1 MTHFTEECKLNI
13 QTKHLLE
20 DVLGGYRIITDKEG
34 HVDVGHHYGKVTVVN
49 SKENTRYAIE
59 VYANVDSNGVKA
71 HIVRDG
77 NWDIKSTFD
86 ISQLITEDTSQPE
99 AAKMLYREIRRQGT
113 IPMAIARITL
123 GLYSWM
129 LTGESKDPTNNYLPL
144 AIRVDDENSDI
155 LAIANRL
162 LVNTNGTRATVLMED
177 DSVKDF
183 VSFSID
189 KQFKVFKVLN
199 SYGDVVDS
207 RLFDDISELEGIIT
221 NNQAFYKLIMSAYHD
236 FCEMTPEVFDA
247 RYSVQELTNE
257 DEEMDLESEKA
268 PFPYIEDVFG
278 DWTMK
283 INDYGYDENH
293 ASYQLTNVS
302 TGEQMLI
309 TFNHNVNHIA
319 VEVCESG
326 AEDTG
331 VVYSKQ
337 ISTDHPDFDKGST
350 PENGLAI
357 SNAIDRRCR
366 NLFTAVYLAEQYRKQ
381 VGITIPLII
390 KPVHGGLILANAVAA
405 IYHVTY
411 LDKDSDNA
419 LPIYRCNFDLGYFGP
434 CDAEGSFRHM
444 TSIEDGMMSIQGAY
458 SHDAG
463 GLVRYL
469 EAVRDIY
476 DQGGNIALSKKY
488 SNLAEMSI
496 VKACEQIG
504 DTYIESTPRNK
515 GILAQIL
522 NTVIPDKSSSSSNRN
537 LKGALVTNKPDGSKT
552 AVEFIAPVDVMKL
565 FDTTTRIKGD
575 PNGSTIELPKDESAE
590 SKSFFDMASH
600 YKFEKTADGDVTISI
615 TLPRLQAEQLEE
627 FIKH

>member
-1 MTHFTEECKLNI
+1 M
-13 QTKHLLE
+13 
-20 DVLGGYRIITDKEG
+20 
-34 HVDVGHHYGKVTVVN
+34 
-49 SKENTRYAIE
+49 
-59 VYANVDSNGVKA
+59 
-71 HIVRDG
+71 
-77 NWDIKSTFD
+77 
-86 ISQLITEDTSQPE
+86 
-99 AAKMLYREIRRQGT
+99 
-113 IPMAIARITL
+113 
-123 GLYSWM
+123 
-129 LTGESKDPTNNYLPL
+129 
-144 AIRVDDENSDI
+144 
-155 LAIANRL
+155 
-162 LVNTNGTRATVLMED
+162 
-177 DSVKDF
+177 
-183 VSFSID
+183 
-189 KQFKVFKVLN
+189 FKVLK
-199 SYGDVVDS
+199 SYGDVIDS

-247 RYSVQELTNE
+247 RYSVQELKDE

-268 PFPYIEDVFG
+268 PFPYIEDIFG
-278 DWTMK
+278 DWAMK

-293 ASYQLTNVS
+293 ASYQLTNAS
-302 TGEQMLI
+302 AGEQMLV

-326 AEDTG
+326 TEDTG
-331 VVYSKQ
+331 VVYNKQ
-337 ISTDHPDFDKGST
+337 ISTDHPDFDKGSAT
-350 PENGLAI
+350 ENGLAI
-357 SNAIDRRCR
+357 SNAIDSRYR

-381 VGITIPLII
+381 AGMTIPLII
-390 KPVHGGLILANAVAA
+390 KPVHNGLILANAVAA
-405 IYHVTY
+405 IYHVIY

-444 TSIEDGMMSIQGAY
+444 TSIEGGMMPIQGAY

-469 EAVRDIY
+469 EAVKDIY
-476 DQGGNIALSKKY
+476 DQGGNAALSKKY

-496 VKACEQIG
+496 AKACEQIG
-504 DTYIESTPRNK
+504 DTYIESIPRNK

-522 NTVIPDKSSSSSNRN
+522 NTVIPDTSDSSRN
-537 LKGALVTNKPDGSKT
+537 LKGKLVTNKSNGSKT
-552 AVEFIAPVDVMKL
+552 AIEFIAPVDAMKL
-565 FDTTTRIKGD
+565 FDTTADIKSD
-575 PNGSTIELPKDESAE
+575 SNGSTIELPKDESAE

>member
-1 MTHFTEECKLNI
+1 
-13 QTKHLLE
+13 
-20 DVLGGYRIITDKEG
+20 
-34 HVDVGHHYGKVTVVN
+34 
-49 SKENTRYAIE
+49 
-59 VYANVDSNGVKA
+59 VDSNGVKA
-71 HIVRDG
+71 HVIRDG

-86 ISQLITEDTSQPE
+86 ISQLITKDTSQSE
-99 AAKMLYREIRRQGT
+99 AAEILYREIKRQGT
-113 IPMAIARITL
+113 IPMTIARITL
-123 GLYSWM
+123 GLYGWM
-129 LTGESKDPTNNYLPL
+129 LTGETKDPTNNYLPL
-144 AIRVDDENSDI
+144 AIHADYENSDI

-162 LVNTNGTRATVLMED
+162 LVNTNGTRATILMED

-199 SYGDVVDS
+199 SYGDVIDS

-221 NNQAFYKLIMSAYHD
+221 NNQAFYKLIMNAYHD

-247 RYSVQELTNE
+247 RYSVQELK
-257 DEEMDLESEKA
+257 DENGEMDLESEKA
-268 PFPYIEDVFG
+268 PFPYIEDIFG
-278 DWTMK
+278 DWAMK

-293 ASYQLTNVS
+293 ASYQLTNES
-302 TGEQMLI
+302 IGEQMLV
-309 TFNHNVNHIA
+309 TFNHNVNHIV

-331 VVYSKQ
+331 AVYSKQ

-350 PENGLAI
+350 TENGLAI
-357 SNAIDRRCR
+357 SNAIDRRYR

-381 VGITIPLII
+381 AGMTIPLII
-390 KPVHGGLILANAVAA
+390 KPVHNGLILANAVAA
-405 IYHVTY
+405 IYHVIY

-444 TSIEDGMMSIQGAY
+444 TSIEGGMMPIQGAY

-469 EAVRDIY
+469 EAVKDIY
-476 DQGGNIALSKKY
+476 DQGGNAALSKKY

-496 VKACEQIG
+496 AKACEQIG
-504 DTYIESTPRNK
+504 DTYIESIPRNK

-522 NTVIPDKSSSSSNRN
+522 NTVIPDKSSSSRN
-537 LKGALVTNKPDGSKT
+537 LKGELVTNKPDGSKT
-552 AVEFIAPVDVMKL
+552 AVEFIAPVDVMRL
-565 FDTTTRIKGD
+565 FDTTTCIKAD
-575 PNGSTIELPKDESAE
+575 PNDSTVELPKDESAE

>member
-13 QTKHLLE
+13 QTKYLLE

-49 SKENTRYAIE
+49 SKENTRYTIE
-59 VYANVDSNGVKA
+59 VHANVDSNGVKA
-71 HIVRDG
+71 CIVRDG
-77 NWDIKSTFD
+77 NWDIKSVFD

-99 AAKMLYREIRRQGT
+99 AATMLYREIKRHGT
-113 IPMAIARITL
+113 IPMTIARIAL

-144 AIRVDDENSDI
+144 AIHVDDENNDI
-155 LAIANRL
+155 LNIANRL

-199 SYGDVVDS
+199 SYGDVIDS

-221 NNQAFYKLIMSAYHD
+221 NNQAFDKLIMSAYHD

-247 RYSVQELTNE
+247 RYSVRELEDE

-268 PFPYIEDVFG
+268 PFPYIEDIFG

-293 ASYQLTNVS
+293 ASYQLTNAS
-302 TGEQMLI
+302 AGEQMLI

-326 AEDTG
+326 TEDTG
-331 VVYSKQ
+331 VVYNKQ
-337 ISTDHPDFDKGST
+337 ISTDHPDFDKVSAT
-350 PENGLAI
+350 ENGLAI
-357 SNAIDRRCR
+357 SNAVDSRYR
-366 NLFTAVYLAEQYRKQ
+366 NLFTAIYLAEQYRKQ
-381 VGITIPLII
+381 TGMTIPLII
-390 KPVHGGLILANAVAA
+390 KPVHNGLILANAVAA
-405 IYHVTY
+405 IYHVIY
-411 LDKDSDNA
+411 LDKDNDNA

-463 GLVRYL
+463 GLARYL
-469 EAVRDIY
+469 EAVKDIY
-476 DQGGNIALSKKY
+476 DQGGNATLSKKY

-496 VKACEQIG
+496 AKACEQIG
-504 DTYIESTPRNK
+504 DTYIESIPRNK

-522 NTVIPDKSSSSSNRN
+522 NTVIPDTSDSSRN
-537 LKGALVTNKPDGSKT
+537 LKGKLVTNKPDGSKT

-565 FDTTTRIKGD
+565 FDTTTHLKAD

>member
-20 DVLGGYRIITDKEG
+20 DVLGGYRIITNKDG
-34 HVDVGHHYGKVTVVN
+34 HVDVGHHYSRVTVVN
-49 SKENTRYAIE
+49 SKENTRYSIE
-59 VYANVDSNGVKA
+59 VHSNVDSNDVKA
-71 HIVRDG
+71 HIIRDG
-77 NWDIKSTFD
+77 NLDIKSTFD
-86 ISQLITEDTSQPE
+86 ISQLITEDTSQSE
-99 AAKMLYREIRRQGT
+99 AAEILYREIKRQGT

-129 LTGESKDPTNNYLPL
+129 LTGETKDPTNNYLPL
-144 AIRVDDENSDI
+144 AIHVDYENSDI

-162 LVNTNGTRATVLMED
+162 LVNTNGTRATILMED

-199 SYGDVVDS
+199 SYGDVIDS

-247 RYSVQELTNE
+247 RYSVQELASE

-283 INDYGYDENH
+283 INDYGYDVDH
-293 ASYQLTNVS
+293 GSYQLTNES
-302 TGEQMLI
+302 TGEQMLV

-326 AEDTG
+326 TEDTG
-331 VVYSKQ
+331 VVYNKQ
-337 ISTDHPDFDKGST
+337 ISTDHPDFDKGSAT
-350 PENGLAI
+350 ENGLAI
-357 SNAIDRRCR
+357 SNAIDSRYR

-381 VGITIPLII
+381 AGMTIPLII
-390 KPVHGGLILANAVAA
+390 KPVHNGLILANAVAA
-405 IYHVTY
+405 IYHVIY

-444 TSIEDGMMSIQGAY
+444 TSIEGGMMPIQGAY

-476 DQGGNIALSKKY
+476 DQGGNAALSKKY

-496 VKACEQIG
+496 AKACEQIG
-504 DTYIESTPRNK
+504 DTYIESIPRNK

-522 NTVIPDKSSSSSNRN
+522 NTVIPDKSSSSGN

-565 FDTTTRIKGD
+565 FDTTTRIKAD

>member
-13 QTKHLLE
+13 QTKYLLE

-34 HVDVGHHYGKVTVVN
+34 HVDVGYHYGKVTVVN
-49 SKENTRYAIE
+49 SKENTRYSIE
-59 VYANVDSNGVKA
+59 VYSNVDSNGVKA
-71 HIVRDG
+71 HVIRDG

-86 ISQLITEDTSQPE
+86 ISQLITEDTSQSE
-99 AAKMLYREIRRQGT
+99 AAEMLYREIKRQGT
-113 IPMAIARITL
+113 IPMTIARITL

-129 LTGESKDPTNNYLPL
+129 LTGETKDPTNNYLPL
-144 AIRVDDENSDI
+144 AIHADYENSDI

-162 LVNTNGTRATVLMED
+162 LVNTNGTRATILMED

-199 SYGDVVDS
+199 SYGDVIDS

-221 NNQAFYKLIMSAYHD
+221 NNQAFYKLIVSAYHD

-247 RYSVQELTNE
+247 RYSVQELKDE

-268 PFPYIEDVFG
+268 PFPYIEDIFG
-278 DWTMK
+278 DWAMK
-283 INDYGYDENH
+283 INDYDYDENH
-293 ASYQLTNVS
+293 ASYQLTNAS
-302 TGEQMLI
+302 AGEQMLI

-357 SNAIDRRCR
+357 SNAIDRRYR
-366 NLFTAVYLAEQYRKQ
+366 NLFTAIYLAEQYRKQ
-381 VGITIPLII
+381 TGMTIPLII
-390 KPVHGGLILANAVAA
+390 KPVHNGLILANAVAA
-405 IYHVTY
+405 IYHVIY

-463 GLVRYL
+463 GLARYL

-496 VKACEQIG
+496 AKACEQIG
-504 DTYIESTPRNK
+504 DTYIESIPRNK

-522 NTVIPDKSSSSSNRN
+522 NTVIPDKSSSSRN
-537 LKGALVTNKPDGSKT
+537 LKGALVTNKSNESKT
-552 AVEFIAPVDVMKL
+552 AIEFIAPVDVMKL
-565 FDTTTRIKGD
+565 FDTTADIKSD
-575 PNGSTIELPKDESAE
+575 SNGSTIELPKDESAE

>member
-49 SKENTRYAIE
+49 SKENTRYTIE
-59 VYANVDSNGVKA
+59 VHANVDSNGVKA
-71 HIVRDG
+71 CIARDG
-77 NWDIKSTFD
+77 NWDIKSVFD

-99 AAKMLYREIRRQGT
+99 AATMLYREIKRHGT
-113 IPMAIARITL
+113 IPMVIARITL

-144 AIRVDDENSDI
+144 AIRVDDENNDI

-177 DSVKDF
+177 DSMKDF

-199 SYGDVVDS
+199 SYGDVIDS

-221 NNQAFYKLIMSAYHD
+221 NNQAFDKLIMNAYHD

-247 RYSVQELTNE
+247 RYSVQELKDE

-268 PFPYIEDVFG
+268 PFPYIEDIFG

-293 ASYQLTNVS
+293 ASYQLTNAS
-302 TGEQMLI
+302 AGEQMLI

-357 SNAIDRRCR
+357 SNAIDRRYR
-366 NLFTAVYLAEQYRKQ
+366 NLFTAIYLAEQYRKQ
-381 VGITIPLII
+381 TGMTIPLII
-390 KPVHGGLILANAVAA
+390 KPVHNGLILANAVAA

-444 TSIEDGMMSIQGAY
+444 TSIEGGMMPIQGAY
-458 SHDAG
+458 SHDAEG
-463 GLVRYL
+463 IARYL
-469 EAVRDIY
+469 EAINDIY
-476 DQGGNIALSKKY
+476 DQSGNTALSKKY
-488 SNLAEMSI
+488 SNLAEISI
-496 VKACEQIG
+496 TKACKQIE
-504 DTYIESTPRNK
+504 DTYIESVPRDK

-522 NTVIPDKSSSSSNRN
+522 KIVTPDTSDNSRN
-537 LKGALVTNKPDGSKT
+537 LKGKLVTNKSDGSKT
-552 AVEFIAPVDVMKL
+552 SVEFIAPVDAMKL
-565 FDTTTRIKGD
+565 FDTTTRIKCD
-575 PNGSTIELPKDESAE
+575 SNDNTIKLPEDKDDEP
-590 SKSFFDMASH
+590 KSFFDLASY
-600 YKFEKTADGDVTISI
+600 YKFEKSSDDEVTITI
-615 TLPRLQAEQLEE
+615 KLPRLQAEQLEE

>member
-13 QTKHLLE
+13 QTKYLLE

-49 SKENTRYAIE
+49 SKENTRYTIE
-59 VYANVDSNGVKA
+59 VHANVDSNGVKA
-71 HIVRDG
+71 CIVRDG
-77 NWDIKSTFD
+77 NWDIKSVFD

-99 AAKMLYREIRRQGT
+99 AAMMLYREIKRHGT
-113 IPMAIARITL
+113 IPMTIARITL

-144 AIRVDDENSDI
+144 AIRVDDENNDI

-162 LVNTNGTRATVLMED
+162 LVNTNGTRATILMED

-199 SYGDVVDS
+199 SYGDVIDS

-221 NNQAFYKLIMSAYHD
+221 NNQAFDKLIMSAYHD

-247 RYSVQELTNE
+247 RYSVQELKDE
-257 DEEMDLESEKA
+257 DEEMDLESEKS
-268 PFPYIEDVFG
+268 PFPYIEDIFG

-293 ASYQLTNVS
+293 ASYQLTNES

-319 VEVCESG
+319 VEVCQSG
-326 AEDTG
+326 TEDTG
-331 VVYSKQ
+331 AVYSKQ

-350 PENGLAI
+350 TENGLAI
-357 SNAIDRRCR
+357 SNAVDSRYR
-366 NLFTAVYLAEQYRKQ
+366 NLFTAVYLAEQHRKQ
-381 VGITIPLII
+381 AGMTIPLII

-444 TSIEDGMMSIQGAY
+444 TSIEGGMMPIQGAY

-463 GLVRYL
+463 GIARYL
-469 EAVRDIY
+469 EAISDIY
-476 DQGGNIALSKKY
+476 DQGGNDAINKKY
-488 SNLAEMSI
+488 GNLAEISI
-496 VKACEQIG
+496 TKACKQIE
-504 DTYIESTPRNK
+504 DTYIESVPRDK

-522 NTVIPDKSSSSSNRN
+522 KIVTPDISDDSRN
-537 LKGALVTNKPDGSKT
+537 LKGKLVTNKSDGSKT
-552 AVEFIAPVDVMKL
+552 SVEFIAPVDAMKL
-565 FDTTTRIKGD
+565 FDTTTHIKCD
-575 PNGSTIELPKDESAE
+575 SNGSTIKLPEDKDDEP
-590 SKSFFDMASH
+590 KSFFDLASY
-600 YKFEKTADGDVTISI
+600 YKFEKSSDDEVTITIKLS
-615 TLPRLQAEQLEE
+615 RLQAEQLEE

>member
-20 DVLGGYRIITDKEG
+20 DVLGGYRIITNKDG
-34 HVDVGHHYGKVTVVN
+34 HVDVDHHYGRVTVVN
-49 SKENTRYAIE
+49 SKENTRYSIE
-59 VYANVDSNGVKA
+59 IYLNVDSNDAKA
-71 HIVRDG
+71 HIIRDG

-86 ISQLITEDTSQPE
+86 ISQLITKDTSQSE
-99 AAKMLYREIRRQGT
+99 AAEILYREIKRHGV

-129 LTGESKDPTNNYLPL
+129 LTGETKDPTNNYLPL
-144 AIRVDDENSDI
+144 AIHADYENSDI

-199 SYGDVVDS
+199 SYGDVIDS

-247 RYSVQELTNE
+247 RYSVQELKDE
-257 DEEMDLESEKA
+257 GEEMDLESEKA
-268 PFPYIEDVFG
+268 PFPYIEDIFG
-278 DWTMK
+278 DWAMK

-293 ASYQLTNVS
+293 ASYQLTNAS
-302 TGEQMLI
+302 TGEQMLV

-350 PENGLAI
+350 TENGLAI
-357 SNAIDRRCR
+357 SNAIDERYR
-366 NLFTAVYLAEQYRKQ
+366 NLFTAIYLAEQYRKQ
-381 VGITIPLII
+381 AGMTIPLII
-390 KPVHGGLILANAVAA
+390 KPVHNGLILANAVAA
-405 IYHVTY
+405 IYHVIY

-434 CDAEGSFRHM
+434 CDTEGSFRHM
-444 TSIEDGMMSIQGAY
+444 TSIEGGMMPIQGAY

-469 EAVRDIY
+469 EAVKDIY
-476 DQGGNIALSKKY
+476 DQGGNAALSKKY

-496 VKACEQIG
+496 AKACEQIG
-504 DTYIESTPRNK
+504 DTYIESIPRNK

-522 NTVIPDKSSSSSNRN
+522 NTVIPDTSDSSRN
-537 LKGALVTNKPDGSKT
+537 LKGKLVTNKSNGSKT
-552 AVEFIAPVDVMKL
+552 AIVFIAPVDVMKL
-565 FDTTTRIKGD
+565 FDTTADIKSD
-575 PNGSTIELPKDESAE
+575 SNGSTIELPKDESAE

-600 YKFEKTADGDVTISI
+600 YKFEKTADGDVTIST

>member
-49 SKENTRYAIE
+49 SKENTRYTIE
-59 VYANVDSNGVKA
+59 VHTNVDSNGVKA
-71 HIVRDG
+71 YIVRDG
-77 NWDIKSTFD
+77 NWDIKSVFD

-99 AAKMLYREIRRQGT
+99 AATMLYREIKRHGT

-144 AIRVDDENSDI
+144 AIRVDDENNDI

-162 LVNTNGTRATVLMED
+162 LVNTNGTRATILMED

-199 SYGDVVDS
+199 SYGDVIDS
-207 RLFDDISELEGIIT
+207 LLFDDIDELEGIIT
-221 NNQAFYKLIMSAYHD
+221 NNQAFDKLIMSAYHD

-247 RYSVQELTNE
+247 RYSVQELKDE

-268 PFPYIEDVFG
+268 PFPYIEDIFG
-278 DWTMK
+278 DWAMK
-283 INDYGYDENH
+283 INDYGHDENH
-293 ASYQLTNVS
+293 ASYQLTNES
-302 TGEQMLI
+302 ISEQMLV

-326 AEDTG
+326 TENTG
-331 VVYSKQ
+331 EVYSKQ

-357 SNAIDRRCR
+357 SNAIDRRYR

-381 VGITIPLII
+381 TGMTIPLII
-390 KPVHGGLILANAVAA
+390 KPVHNGLILANAVAA
-405 IYHVTY
+405 IYHFIY

-419 LPIYRCNFDLGYFGP
+419 LPIYRCNFNLGYFGP

-469 EAVRDIY
+469 EAVKDIY
-476 DQGGNIALSKKY
+476 DQGGNAALSKKY

-496 VKACEQIG
+496 AKACEQIG
-504 DTYIESTPRNK
+504 DTYIESIPRNK

-522 NTVIPDKSSSSSNRN
+522 NTAMPDTSDSSRN
-537 LKGALVTNKPDGSKT
+537 LKGKLVTNKSDGSKT

-565 FDTTTRIKGD
+565 FDTTTRIKAD

-600 YKFEKTADGDVTISI
+600 YKFEKTADVDVTISI

>member
-1 MTHFTEECKLNI
+1 
-13 QTKHLLE
+13 
-20 DVLGGYRIITDKEG
+20 
-34 HVDVGHHYGKVTVVN
+34 
-49 SKENTRYAIE
+49 
-59 VYANVDSNGVKA
+59 
-71 HIVRDG
+71 
-77 NWDIKSTFD
+77 
-86 ISQLITEDTSQPE
+86 
-99 AAKMLYREIRRQGT
+99 
-113 IPMAIARITL
+113 
-123 GLYSWM
+123 
-129 LTGESKDPTNNYLPL
+129 
-144 AIRVDDENSDI
+144 
-155 LAIANRL
+155 
-162 LVNTNGTRATVLMED
+162 
-177 DSVKDF
+177 
-183 VSFSID
+183 
-189 KQFKVFKVLN
+189 
-199 SYGDVVDS
+199 
-207 RLFDDISELEGIIT
+207 
-221 NNQAFYKLIMSAYHD
+221 
-236 FCEMTPEVFDA
+236 MTPEVFDA
-247 RYSVQELTNE
+247 RYSVQELKDE

-268 PFPYIEDVFG
+268 PFPYIEDIFG
-278 DWTMK
+278 DWAMK

-293 ASYQLTNVS
+293 ASYQLTNAS
-302 TGEQMLI
+302 AGEQMLV

-326 AEDTG
+326 TEDTG
-331 VVYSKQ
+331 VVYNKQ
-337 ISTDHPDFDKGST
+337 ISTDHPDFDKGSAT
-350 PENGLAI
+350 ENGLAI
-357 SNAIDRRCR
+357 SNAIDSRYR

-381 VGITIPLII
+381 AGMTIPLII
-390 KPVHGGLILANAVAA
+390 KPVHNGLILANAVAA
-405 IYHVTY
+405 IYHVIY

-444 TSIEDGMMSIQGAY
+444 TSIEGGMMPIQGAY

-469 EAVRDIY
+469 EAVKDIY
-476 DQGGNIALSKKY
+476 DQGGNAALSKKY

-496 VKACEQIG
+496 AKACEQIG
-504 DTYIESTPRNK
+504 DTYIESIPRNK

-522 NTVIPDKSSSSSNRN
+522 NTVIPDKSSSSRN

-565 FDTTTRIKGD
+565 FDTTTRIKAD

>member
-20 DVLGGYRIITDKEG
+20 DVLGGYRIITNKDG
-34 HVDVGHHYGKVTVVN
+34 HVDVGHHYSRVTVVN
-49 SKENTRYAIE
+49 SKENTRYSIE
-59 VYANVDSNGVKA
+59 VYSNVDSNGVMA
-71 HIVRDG
+71 HVIRDG

-86 ISQLITEDTSQPE
+86 ISQLITEDTSQSE
-99 AAKMLYREIRRQGT
+99 AAEMLYREIKRQGT

-129 LTGESKDPTNNYLPL
+129 LTGETKDPTNNYLPL
-144 AIRVDDENSDI
+144 AIHVNDENSDI

-162 LVNTNGTRATVLMED
+162 LVNTNGTRATILMED

-199 SYGDVVDS
+199 SYGDVIDS

-221 NNQAFYKLIMSAYHD
+221 NNQAFYKLIVSAYHD

-247 RYSVQELTNE
+247 RYSVQELKDE

-268 PFPYIEDVFG
+268 PFPYIEDIFG
-278 DWTMK
+278 DWVMK

-293 ASYQLTNVS
+293 ASYQLTNAS
-302 TGEQMLI
+302 AGEQMLI

-337 ISTDHPDFDKGST
+337 IRTDHLDFDKGST

-357 SNAIDRRCR
+357 SNAIDERYR
-366 NLFTAVYLAEQYRKQ
+366 NLFTAIYLAEQYRKQ
-381 VGITIPLII
+381 TGMTIPLII
-390 KPVHGGLILANAVAA
+390 KPVHNGLILANAVAV
-405 IYHVTY
+405 IYHVIY

-444 TSIEDGMMSIQGAY
+444 TSIEGGMMPIQGAY

-469 EAVRDIY
+469 EAVKDIY
-476 DQGGNIALSKKY
+476 DQGGNAALSKKY

-496 VKACEQIG
+496 AKACEQIG
-504 DTYIESTPRNK
+504 DTYIESIPRNK

-522 NTVIPDKSSSSSNRN
+522 NTVIPDKSSSSRN

-565 FDTTTRIKGD
+565 FDTTTCIKAD
-575 PNGSTIELPKDESAE
+575 PNGSTVELPKDESAE

>member
-49 SKENTRYAIE
+49 SKENTRYTIE
-59 VYANVDSNGVKA
+59 VHANVDSNGVKA
-71 HIVRDG
+71 CIARDG
-77 NWDIKSTFD
+77 NWDIKSVFD

-99 AAKMLYREIRRQGT
+99 AATMLYREIKRHGT
-113 IPMAIARITL
+113 IPMVIARITI

-144 AIRVDDENSDI
+144 AIHVDDENSDI

-221 NNQAFYKLIMSAYHD
+221 NNQAFDKLIMSAYHD

-247 RYSVQELTNE
+247 RYSVQELKDE
-257 DEEMDLESEKA
+257 DEEMNLESEKS
-268 PFPYIEDVFG
+268 PFPYIEDIFG

-293 ASYQLTNVS
+293 ASYQLTNES

-319 VEVCESG
+319 VEVCQSG
-326 AEDTG
+326 TEDTG

-350 PENGLAI
+350 TENGLAI
-357 SNAIDRRCR
+357 NNAVDSRYR
-366 NLFTAVYLAEQYRKQ
+366 NLFTAIYLAEQYRKQ
-381 VGITIPLII
+381 AGMTIPLII
-390 KPVHGGLILANAVAA
+390 KPVHNGLILANAVAA
-405 IYHVTY
+405 IYHVIY

-444 TSIEDGMMSIQGAY
+444 TSIEGGMMPIQGAY

-469 EAVRDIY
+469 EAVKDIY
-476 DQGGNIALSKKY
+476 DQGGNAALSKKY

-496 VKACEQIG
+496 AKACEQIG
-504 DTYIESTPRNK
+504 DTYIESIPRNK

-522 NTVIPDKSSSSSNRN
+522 NTVIPDTSDSSRN
-537 LKGALVTNKPDGSKT
+537 LKGKLVTNKSNGSKT
-552 AVEFIAPVDVMKL
+552 AIEFIAPVDVMKL
-565 FDTTTRIKGD
+565 FDTTAAIKSD
-575 PNGSTIELPKDESAE
+575 SNGSTIELPKDESAE

>member
-13 QTKHLLE
+13 QTKYLLE

-49 SKENTRYAIE
+49 SKENTRYTIE
-59 VYANVDSNGVKA
+59 VHANVDSNGVKA
-71 HIVRDG
+71 CIVRDG
-77 NWDIKSTFD
+77 NWDIKSVFD
-86 ISQLITEDTSQPE
+86 ISQLITEDTSQSE
-99 AAKMLYREIRRQGT
+99 AAEMLYREIKRQGT
-113 IPMAIARITL
+113 IHMTIARITL

-129 LTGESKDPTNNYLPL
+129 LTGETKDPTNNYLPL
-144 AIRVDDENSDI
+144 AIHADYENSDI

-162 LVNTNGTRATVLMED
+162 LVNTNGTRATILMED

-199 SYGDVVDS
+199 SYGDVIDS

-221 NNQAFYKLIMSAYHD
+221 NNQAFYKLIMNAYHD

-247 RYSVQELTNE
+247 RYSVQELKDE
-257 DEEMDLESEKA
+257 DEEIDLESEKA
-268 PFPYIEDVFG
+268 PFPYIEDIFG

-283 INDYGYDENH
+283 INDYGYDIDH
-293 ASYQLTNVS
+293 GSYQLTNAS
-302 TGEQMLI
+302 AGEQMLI

-319 VEVCESG
+319 VEVCGSG

-331 VVYSKQ
+331 AVYSKQ

-350 PENGLAI
+350 TENGLAI
-357 SNAIDRRCR
+357 SNAIDRRYR

-381 VGITIPLII
+381 TGMTIPLII
-390 KPVHGGLILANAVAA
+390 KPVHNGLILANAVAA
-405 IYHVTY
+405 IYHVIY

-463 GLVRYL
+463 GLARYI
-469 EAVRDIY
+469 EAIKDVY
-476 DQGGNIALSKKY
+476 DQGGNAALSKKY
-488 SNLAEMSI
+488 SNLAEISI
-496 VKACEQIG
+496 TKACKQIE
-504 DTYIESTPRNK
+504 DTYIESVPRDK

-522 NTVIPDKSSSSSNRN
+522 KIVTPDTSDNSRN
-537 LKGALVTNKPDGSKT
+537 LKGKLVTNKSDGSKT
-552 AVEFIAPVDVMKL
+552 SVEFIAPVDAMKL
-565 FDTTTRIKGD
+565 FDTTTRIRCD
-575 PNGSTIELPKDESAE
+575 SNDSTIKLPEDKAVE
-590 SKSFFDMASH
+590 SKSFFDLASY
-600 YKFEKTADGDVTISI
+600 YKFEKSSDDEVTITI
-615 TLPRLQAEQLEE
+615 KLPRLQAEQLEE

>member
-1 MTHFTEECKLNI
+1 MTNFTEECKLNI
-13 QTKHLLE
+13 RTKYLLE
-20 DVLGGYRIITDKEG
+20 DVLGGYSIITNEDG
-34 HVDVGHHYGKVTVVN
+34 LVDVGYHYSKVTLVN
-49 SKENTRYAIE
+49 SKENDKYSIE
-59 VYANVDSNGVKA
+59 LHVSAATKGANVTIA
-71 HIVRDG
+71 HNG
-77 NWDIKSTFD
+77 NWDTKSAFMCSRALVHEQD
-86 ISQLITEDTSQPE
+86 ISEISN
-99 AAKMLYREIRRQGT
+99 MIYREIIRAGK
-113 IPMAIARITL
+113 IPTTIARITV
-123 GLYSWM
+123 GLYHWM
-129 LTGESKDPTNNYLPL
+129 LTGETKDPENNYLPI
-144 AIRVDDENSDI
+144 AIHVDDEDTNV
-155 LAIANRL
+155 LRIANRL
-162 LVNTNGTRATVLMED
+162 HVNTNGAQVTSLMEED
-177 DSVKDF
+177 TEKDF
-183 VSFSID
+183 FSFSID
-189 KQFKVFKVLN
+189 KEFKVFKVSN
-199 SYGDVVDS
+199 AYGDVVDS

-221 NNQAFYKLIMSAYHD
+221 NNQAFYKLIMNAYHD

-247 RYSVQELTNE
+247 RYSVQELKDE

-268 PFPYIEDVFG
+268 PFPYIEDIFG
-278 DWTMK
+278 DWVMK
-283 INDYGYDENH
+283 ITDYGYDVDH
-293 ASYQLTNVS
+293 ASYQLINES
-302 TGEQMLI
+302 TGEQMLV
-309 TFNHNVNHIA
+309 TFNHNVKHIA

-337 ISTDHPDFDKGST
+337 ISTDHPDFDKGSAT
-350 PENGLAI
+350 ENGLAI
-357 SNAIDRRCR
+357 SNAVDSRYR

-381 VGITIPLII
+381 ANMTIPLII

-476 DQGGNIALSKKY
+476 NQGGNIALSKKY

-504 DTYIESTPRNK
+504 DTYIDSIPRNK

-522 NTVIPDKSSSSSNRN
+522 NTVIPDKSSSRN

-565 FDTTTRIKGD
+565 FDTTTRIKAD

>member
-20 DVLGGYRIITDKEG
+20 DVLGGYQIITDKEG

-49 SKENTRYAIE
+49 SKENTRYTIE
-59 VYANVDSNGVKA
+59 VHANVDSNGVKA
-71 HIVRDG
+71 CIVRDG

-86 ISQLITEDTSQPE
+86 ISQLITEDTSQSE
-99 AAKMLYREIRRQGT
+99 AAEMLYREIKRQGT

-129 LTGESKDPTNNYLPL
+129 LTGETKDPTNNYLPL
-144 AIRVDDENSDI
+144 AIHVDYENSDI

-162 LVNTNGTRATVLMED
+162 LVNTNGTRATILMED

-199 SYGDVVDS
+199 SYGDVIDS

-221 NNQAFYKLIMSAYHD
+221 NNQAFYKLIMNAYHD

-247 RYSVQELTNE
+247 RYSVQELKDE

-268 PFPYIEDVFG
+268 PFPYIEDIFG
-278 DWTMK
+278 DWAMK
-283 INDYGYDENH
+283 INDYDYDENH
-293 ASYQLTNVS
+293 ASYQLTNAS
-302 TGEQMLI
+302 AGEQMLI

-326 AEDTG
+326 TEDTG
-331 VVYSKQ
+331 VVYNKQ

-357 SNAIDRRCR
+357 SNAIDRRYR
-366 NLFTAVYLAEQYRKQ
+366 NLFTAVYLTEQYRKQ
-381 VGITIPLII
+381 TGMTIPLII
-390 KPVHGGLILANAVAA
+390 KPVHNGLILANAVAA
-405 IYHVTY
+405 IYHVIY

-469 EAVRDIY
+469 EAVKDIY
-476 DQGGNIALSKKY
+476 DQGGNAALSKKY

-496 VKACEQIG
+496 AKACEQIG
-504 DTYIESTPRNK
+504 DTYIESIPRNK

-522 NTVIPDKSSSSSNRN
+522 NTVIPDKSSSSRN

-552 AVEFIAPVDVMKL
+552 PVEFIAPVDVMKL
-565 FDTTTRIKGD
+565 FDTTTRIKAD

>member
-1 MTHFTEECKLNI
+1 
-13 QTKHLLE
+13 
-20 DVLGGYRIITDKEG
+20 
-34 HVDVGHHYGKVTVVN
+34 
-49 SKENTRYAIE
+49 
-59 VYANVDSNGVKA
+59 
-71 HIVRDG
+71 
-77 NWDIKSTFD
+77 
-86 ISQLITEDTSQPE
+86 
-99 AAKMLYREIRRQGT
+99 
-113 IPMAIARITL
+113 
-123 GLYSWM
+123 
-129 LTGESKDPTNNYLPL
+129 
-144 AIRVDDENSDI
+144 
-155 LAIANRL
+155 
-162 LVNTNGTRATVLMED
+162 
-177 DSVKDF
+177 
-183 VSFSID
+183 
-189 KQFKVFKVLN
+189 
-199 SYGDVVDS
+199 
-207 RLFDDISELEGIIT
+207 
-221 NNQAFYKLIMSAYHD
+221 
-236 FCEMTPEVFDA
+236 
-247 RYSVQELTNE
+247 
-257 DEEMDLESEKA
+257 
-268 PFPYIEDVFG
+268 
-278 DWTMK
+278 MK
-283 INDYGYDENH
+283 ITDYGYDVDH
-293 ASYQLTNVS
+293 ASYQLTNES
-302 TGEQMLI
+302 TGEQMLV
-309 TFNHNVNHIA
+309 TFNHNVKHIA

-337 ISTDHPDFDKGST
+337 ISTDHPDFDKGSAT
-350 PENGLAI
+350 ENGLAI
-357 SNAIDRRCR
+357 SNAVDSRYR
-366 NLFTAVYLAEQYRKQ
+366 NLFTAVYLAEQYRRQ
-381 VGITIPLII
+381 ANMTIPLII

-504 DTYIESTPRNK
+504 DTYIDSIPRNN

-522 NTVIPDKSSSSSNRN
+522 NTVIPDKSSSRN

-565 FDTTTRIKGD
+565 FDTTTRIKAD

>member
-1 MTHFTEECKLNI
+1 MTGFTEKCKLNI
-13 QTKHLLE
+13 QTKYLLE
-20 DVLGGYRIITDKEG
+20 DVLGGYRIITNKDG
-34 HVDVGHHYGKVTVVN
+34 HVDVGHHYSRVTVVN
-49 SKENTRYAIE
+49 SKENTRYSIE
-59 VYANVDSNGVKA
+59 IYSNVDSNDVKA
-71 HIVRDG
+71 HIIRDG

-86 ISQLITEDTSQPE
+86 ISQLITEDTSQSE
-99 AAKMLYREIRRQGT
+99 AAEMLYREIKRQGT
-113 IPMAIARITL
+113 IPMTIARITL

-129 LTGESKDPTNNYLPL
+129 LTGETKDPTNNYLPL
-144 AIRVDDENSDI
+144 AIHADYENSDI

-162 LVNTNGTRATVLMED
+162 LVNTNGTRATILMED

-199 SYGDVVDS
+199 SYGDVIDS

-236 FCEMTPEVFDA
+236 FCEMTPDVFDA
-247 RYSVQELTNE
+247 RYSVQELKDE

-268 PFPYIEDVFG
+268 PFPYIEDIFG
-278 DWTMK
+278 DWAMK

-293 ASYQLTNVS
+293 ASYQLTNAS
-302 TGEQMLI
+302 AGEQMLI

-326 AEDTG
+326 TEDTG
-331 VVYSKQ
+331 VVYNKQ

-357 SNAIDRRCR
+357 SNAIDERYR
-366 NLFTAVYLAEQYRKQ
+366 NLFTAIYLAEQYRKQ
-381 VGITIPLII
+381 TGMTIPLII
-390 KPVHGGLILANAVAA
+390 KPVHNGLVLANAVAA
-405 IYHVTY
+405 IYHVIY

-444 TSIEDGMMSIQGAY
+444 TSIEGGMMPIQGAY

-463 GLVRYL
+463 GLARYL

-496 VKACEQIG
+496 AKACEQIG
-504 DTYIESTPRNK
+504 DTYIESIPRNK

-522 NTVIPDKSSSSSNRN
+522 NTVIPDKSSSSGN

-565 FDTTTRIKGD
+565 FDTTTRIKAD

-600 YKFEKTADGDVTISI
+600 YKFEKTADGDVTIGI
-615 TLPRLQAEQLEE
+615 TLPLLQAEQLEE

>member
-13 QTKHLLE
+13 QTKYLLE

-49 SKENTRYAIE
+49 SKENTRYTIE
-59 VYANVDSNGVKA
+59 VHANVDSNGVKA
-71 HIVRDG
+71 CIVRDG

-86 ISQLITEDTSQPE
+86 ISQLITEDTSQSE
-99 AAKMLYREIRRQGT
+99 AAEMLYREIKRQGT
-113 IPMAIARITL
+113 IPMTIARITL

-129 LTGESKDPTNNYLPL
+129 LTGETKDPTNNYLPL
-144 AIRVDDENSDI
+144 AIHADYENSDI

-189 KQFKVFKVLN
+189 KQFKVFKVLD
-199 SYGDVVDS
+199 SYGDVIDS

-247 RYSVQELTNE
+247 RYSVRELKDE

-268 PFPYIEDVFG
+268 PFPYIEDIFG
-278 DWTMK
+278 DWAMK

-293 ASYQLTNVS
+293 ASYQLTNAS
-302 TGEQMLI
+302 AGEQMLI

-326 AEDTG
+326 TEDIG
-331 VVYSKQ
+331 VVYNKQ

-357 SNAIDRRCR
+357 SNAIDRRYR

-381 VGITIPLII
+381 TGMTIPLII
-390 KPVHGGLILANAVAA
+390 KPVHNGLILANAVAA
-405 IYHVTY
+405 IYHVIY

-444 TSIEDGMMSIQGAY
+444 TSIEGGMMPIQGAY

-463 GLVRYL
+463 GLARYL
-469 EAVRDIY
+469 EAVKDIY
-476 DQGGNIALSKKY
+476 DQGGNAALSKKY

-504 DTYIESTPRNK
+504 DTYIESIPRNK

-522 NTVIPDKSSSSSNRN
+522 NTVIPDTSDSSRN
-537 LKGALVTNKPDGSKT
+537 LKGKLVTNKSNGSKT
-552 AVEFIAPVDVMKL
+552 AIEFIAPVDVMKL
-565 FDTTTRIKGD
+565 FDTTADIKSD
-575 PNGSTIELPKDESAE
+575 SNGSTIELPKDESAE

>member
-49 SKENTRYAIE
+49 SKENTRYTIE
-59 VYANVDSNGVKA
+59 VHANVDSNGVKA
-71 HIVRDG
+71 CIARDG
-77 NWDIKSTFD
+77 NWDIKSVFD

-99 AAKMLYREIRRQGT
+99 AATMLYREIKRHGT
-113 IPMAIARITL
+113 IPMVIARITL

-144 AIRVDDENSDI
+144 AIHVDDENSDI

-221 NNQAFYKLIMSAYHD
+221 NNQAFDKLIMSAYHD

-247 RYSVQELTNE
+247 RYSVQELKDE
-257 DEEMDLESEKA
+257 DEEMNLESEKS
-268 PFPYIEDVFG
+268 PFPYIEDIFG

-293 ASYQLTNVS
+293 ASYQLTNAS
-302 TGEQMLI
+302 AGEQMLI

-357 SNAIDRRCR
+357 SNAVDSRYR
-366 NLFTAVYLAEQYRKQ
+366 NLFTAIYLAEQYRKQ
-381 VGITIPLII
+381 TGMTIPLII
-390 KPVHGGLILANAVAA
+390 KPVHNELILANAVAA
-405 IYHVTY
+405 IYHVIY

-444 TSIEDGMMSIQGAY
+444 TSIEGGMMPIQGAY

-469 EAVRDIY
+469 EAVKDIY
-476 DQGGNIALSKKY
+476 DQGGNAALSKKY

-496 VKACEQIG
+496 AKACEQIG
-504 DTYIESTPRNK
+504 DTYIESIPRNK

-522 NTVIPDKSSSSSNRN
+522 NTVIPDTSDSSRN
-537 LKGALVTNKPDGSKT
+537 LKGKLVTNKSNGSKT
-552 AVEFIAPVDVMKL
+552 AIEFIAPVDVMKL
-565 FDTTTRIKGD
+565 FDTTADIKSD
-575 PNGSTIELPKDESAE
+575 SNGSTIELPKDQSAE

>member
-20 DVLGGYRIITDKEG
+20 DVLGGYRIITNKDG
-34 HVDVGHHYGKVTVVN
+34 HVDVGHHYSRVTVVN
-49 SKENTRYAIE
+49 SKENTRYSIE
-59 VYANVDSNGVKA
+59 VYSNVDSNGVKA
-71 HIVRDG
+71 HVIRDG

-86 ISQLITEDTSQPE
+86 ISQLITEDTSQSE
-99 AAKMLYREIRRQGT
+99 AAEMLYREIKRQGT
-113 IPMAIARITL
+113 IPMTIARITL

-129 LTGESKDPTNNYLPL
+129 LTGETKDPTNNYLPL
-144 AIRVDDENSDI
+144 AIHADYENSDI

-162 LVNTNGTRATVLMED
+162 LVNTNDTRATVLMED

-199 SYGDVVDS
+199 SYGDVIDS

-221 NNQAFYKLIMSAYHD
+221 NNQAFYKLIMNAYHD

-247 RYSVQELTNE
+247 RYSVQELKDE
-257 DEEMDLESEKA
+257 DEEMNLESEKS
-268 PFPYIEDVFG
+268 PFPYIEDIFG

-283 INDYGYDENH
+283 INDYGYDVDH
-293 ASYQLTNVS
+293 GSYQLTNES
-302 TGEQMLI
+302 AGEQMLV

-319 VEVCESG
+319 VEVCQSG
-326 AEDTG
+326 TEDTG
-331 VVYSKQ
+331 AVYSKQ

-350 PENGLAI
+350 TENGLAI
-357 SNAIDRRCR
+357 SNAVDSRYR

-381 VGITIPLII
+381 SGMTIPLII

-405 IYHVTY
+405 IYHVIY

-444 TSIEDGMMSIQGAY
+444 TSIEGGMMPIQGAY
-458 SHDAG
+458 SHDTG

-469 EAVRDIY
+469 EAVKDIY
-476 DQGGNIALSKKY
+476 DQGGNAALSKKY

-496 VKACEQIG
+496 AKACEQIG
-504 DTYIESTPRNK
+504 DTYIESIPRNK

-522 NTVIPDKSSSSSNRN
+522 NTVIPDTSDSSRN
-537 LKGALVTNKPDGSKT
+537 LKGKLVTNKSNGSKT
-552 AVEFIAPVDVMKL
+552 AIEFIAPVDVMKL
-565 FDTTTRIKGD
+565 FDTTADIKSD
-575 PNGSTIELPKDESAE
+575 SNGSTIELPKDESAE

>member
-13 QTKHLLE
+13 QTKYLLE

-49 SKENTRYAIE
+49 SKENTRYTIE
-59 VYANVDSNGVKA
+59 VHANVDSNGVKA
-71 HIVRDG
+71 CIVRDG
-77 NWDIKSTFD
+77 NWDIKSVFD

-99 AAKMLYREIRRQGT
+99 AATMLYREIKRHGT
-113 IPMAIARITL
+113 IPMSIARITL

-129 LTGESKDPTNNYLPL
+129 LTGETKDPTNNYLPL
-144 AIRVDDENSDI
+144 AIHADYENSDI

-162 LVNTNGTRATVLMED
+162 LVNTNGTRATILMED

-199 SYGDVVDS
+199 SYGNVIDS

-247 RYSVQELTNE
+247 RYSVQELKDE

-268 PFPYIEDVFG
+268 PFPYIEDIFG
-278 DWTMK
+278 DWAMK

-293 ASYQLTNVS
+293 ASYQLTNAS
-302 TGEQMLI
+302 AGEQMLI

-326 AEDTG
+326 TEDTG
-331 VVYSKQ
+331 VVYNKQ
-337 ISTDHPDFDKGST
+337 ISTDHPDFDKASAT
-350 PENGLAI
+350 ENGLAI
-357 SNAIDRRCR
+357 SNAIDSRYR
-366 NLFTAVYLAEQYRKQ
+366 NLFTAIYLAEQYRKQ
-381 VGITIPLII
+381 AGMTIPLII
-390 KPVHGGLILANAVAA
+390 KPVHNGLILANAVAA
-405 IYHVTY
+405 IYHVIY

-444 TSIEDGMMSIQGAY
+444 TSIEGGMMPIQGAY

-463 GLVRYL
+463 GLARYL
-469 EAVRDIY
+469 EAIKDIY
-476 DQGGNIALSKKY
+476 DQGGNAALSKKY
-488 SNLAEMSI
+488 SNLAEISI
-496 VKACEQIG
+496 TKACKQIE
-504 DTYIESTPRNK
+504 DTYIESVPRDK

-522 NTVIPDKSSSSSNRN
+522 NTVIPDTSDSSRN
-537 LKGALVTNKPDGSKT
+537 LKGKLVTNKSNGSKT
-552 AVEFIAPVDVMKL
+552 AIEFIAPVDVMKL
-565 FDTTTRIKGD
+565 FDTTADIKSD
-575 PNGSTIELPKDESAE
+575 SNGSTIELPKDESAE

>member
-1 MTHFTEECKLNI
+1 MTHFIGECKLNI

-49 SKENTRYAIE
+49 SKENTRYTIE
-59 VYANVDSNGVKA
+59 VHANVDSNGVKA
-71 HIVRDG
+71 CIVRDG
-77 NWDIKSTFD
+77 NWGIKSVFD

-99 AAKMLYREIRRQGT
+99 AATMLYREIKRHGT

-144 AIRVDDENSDI
+144 AIRVDDENNDI

-199 SYGDVVDS
+199 SYGDVIDS

-221 NNQAFYKLIMSAYHD
+221 NNQAFDKLIMSAYHD

-247 RYSVQELTNE
+247 RYSVQELKDE
-257 DEEMDLESEKA
+257 DEEMNLESEKS
-268 PFPYIEDVFG
+268 PFPYIEDIFG

-293 ASYQLTNVS
+293 ASYQLTNES

-319 VEVCESG
+319 VEVCQSG
-326 AEDTG
+326 TEDTG

-350 PENGLAI
+350 TENGLAI
-357 SNAIDRRCR
+357 SNAVDSRYR

-381 VGITIPLII
+381 AGMTIPLII
-390 KPVHGGLILANAVAA
+390 KPVHGGLILANTVAA

-444 TSIEDGMMSIQGAY
+444 TSIEGGMMPIQGAY

-463 GLVRYL
+463 GIARYL
-469 EAVRDIY
+469 EAINDIY
-476 DQGGNIALSKKY
+476 DQGGNTALSKKY
-488 SNLAEMSI
+488 SNLAEVSI
-496 VKACEQIG
+496 TKACKQIE
-504 DTYIESTPRNK
+504 DTYIESVPRDK

-522 NTVIPDKSSSSSNRN
+522 KIVAPDTSDSSRN
-537 LKGALVTNKPDGSKT
+537 LKGKLVTNKSDGSKT
-552 AVEFIAPVDVMKL
+552 SVEFIAPVDAMKL
-565 FDTTTRIKGD
+565 FDTTTRIKCD
-575 PNGSTIELPKDESAE
+575 SNDSTIKLPEDKDDEP
-590 SKSFFDMASH
+590 KSFFDLASH

>member
-20 DVLGGYRIITDKEG
+20 DVLDGYRIITNKDG
-34 HVDVGHHYGKVTVVN
+34 HVDVGHHYSRVTVVN
-49 SKENTRYAIE
+49 NKENTRYSIE
-59 VYANVDSNGVKA
+59 VYSNVDSNGVKA
-71 HIVRDG
+71 HVIRDG

-86 ISQLITEDTSQPE
+86 ISQLITEDTSQSE
-99 AAKMLYREIRRQGT
+99 AAEMLYREIKRHGT
-113 IPMAIARITL
+113 IPMTIARIAL

-144 AIRVDDENSDI
+144 AIHVDDENNDI
-155 LAIANRL
+155 LNIANRL
-162 LVNTNGTRATVLMED
+162 LVNTNDTRATVLMED

-236 FCEMTPEVFDA
+236 FCEMTPEVFGA
-247 RYSVQELTNE
+247 RYSVQELKDE

-283 INDYGYDENH
+283 ISDYGYDENH
-293 ASYQLTNVS
+293 ASYQLTNAS
-302 TGEQMLI
+302 AGEQMLI

-337 ISTDHPDFDKGST
+337 IRTDNLDFDKGST

-357 SNAIDRRCR
+357 SNAIDERYR
-366 NLFTAVYLAEQYRKQ
+366 NLFTAIYLAEQYRKQ
-381 VGITIPLII
+381 TGMTIPLII
-390 KPVHGGLILANAVAA
+390 KPVHNGLILANAVAA
-405 IYHVTY
+405 IYHVVY

-469 EAVRDIY
+469 EAIRDIY

-504 DTYIESTPRNK
+504 DTYIESIPRNK
-515 GILAQIL
+515 SILAQIL
-522 NTVIPDKSSSSSNRN
+522 NTVIPDKSSSSRN
-537 LKGALVTNKPDGSKT
+537 LKGALVTNEPDGSKT

-565 FDTTTRIKGD
+565 FDTTTCIKAD

>member
-1 MTHFTEECKLNI
+1 MTHFTDECKLNI

-20 DVLGGYRIITDKEG
+20 DVLGGYSIVTNEDG
-34 HVDVGHHYGKVTVVN
+34 SVDVGCHYSKVTLVN
-49 SKENTRYAIE
+49 SKENDKYSIE
-59 VYANVDSNGVKA
+59 LHVSAVTKGASVT
-71 HIVRDG
+71 IVHNG
-77 NWDIKSTFD
+77 NWDTKSAFMCSRALVHEQD
-86 ISQLITEDTSQPE
+86 ITEVSN
-99 AAKMLYREIRRQGT
+99 MLYREIIRGGK
-113 IPMAIARITL
+113 IPTTIARITV
-123 GLYSWM
+123 GLYHWM
-129 LTGESKDPTNNYLPL
+129 LTGETKDPENNYLPI
-144 AIRVDDENSDI
+144 AIHVDDEDTNV
-155 LAIANRL
+155 LRIANRL
-162 LVNTNGTRATVLMED
+162 HVNTNGARVTSLMEED
-177 DSVKDF
+177 TEKDF
-183 VSFSID
+183 FSFSID
-189 KQFKVFKVLN
+189 KEFKVFKVSN
-199 SYGDVVDS
+199 AYGDVVDS

-221 NNQAFYKLIMSAYHD
+221 NNQAFYKLIMNAYHD

-247 RYSVQELTNE
+247 RYSVQELKDE

-268 PFPYIEDVFG
+268 PFPYIEDIFG
-278 DWTMK
+278 DWVMK
-283 INDYGYDENH
+283 ITDYGYDVDH
-293 ASYQLTNVS
+293 ASYQLTNES
-302 TGEQMLI
+302 TGEQMLV
-309 TFNHNVNHIA
+309 TFNHNVKHIA

-350 PENGLAI
+350 TENGLAI
-357 SNAIDRRCR
+357 SNAVDSRYR

-381 VGITIPLII
+381 ANMTIPLII

-411 LDKDSDNA
+411 LDKDGDNA

-504 DTYIESTPRNK
+504 DTYIDSIPRNK

-522 NTVIPDKSSSSSNRN
+522 NTVIPDKSSSRN

-565 FDTTTRIKGD
+565 FDTTTRIKAD

>member
-20 DVLGGYRIITDKEG
+20 DVLGGYRIITNKDG
-34 HVDVGHHYGKVTVVN
+34 HVDVDHHYGRVTVVN
-49 SKENTRYAIE
+49 SKENTRYSIE
-59 VYANVDSNGVKA
+59 IYLNVDSNDVKA
-71 HIVRDG
+71 HIIRDG

-86 ISQLITEDTSQPE
+86 ISQLITKDTSQSE
-99 AAKMLYREIRRQGT
+99 AAEILYREIKRHGV

-129 LTGESKDPTNNYLPL
+129 LTGETKDPTNNYLPL
-144 AIRVDDENSDI
+144 AIHADYENSDI
-155 LAIANRL
+155 IAIANRL
-162 LVNTNGTRATVLMED
+162 LVNTNGTRATILMED

-199 SYGDVVDS
+199 SYGDVIDS

-221 NNQAFYKLIMSAYHD
+221 NNQAFYKLIMNAYHD

-247 RYSVQELTNE
+247 RYSVQELKDE

-268 PFPYIEDVFG
+268 PFPYIEDIFG

-293 ASYQLTNVS
+293 ASYQLTNAS
-302 TGEQMLI
+302 AGEQMLI

-357 SNAIDRRCR
+357 SNAIDERYR
-366 NLFTAVYLAEQYRKQ
+366 NLFTAIYLAEQYRKQ
-381 VGITIPLII
+381 TGMTIPLII
-390 KPVHGGLILANAVAA
+390 KPVHNGLILANAVAA
-405 IYHVTY
+405 IYHVIY

-463 GLVRYL
+463 GLARYL
-469 EAVRDIY
+469 EAVKDIY
-476 DQGGNIALSKKY
+476 DQGGNAALSKKY

-496 VKACEQIG
+496 AKACEQIG
-504 DTYIESTPRNK
+504 DTYIESIPRNK

-522 NTVIPDKSSSSSNRN
+522 NTVIPDKSSSSRN

-552 AVEFIAPVDVMKL
+552 AVEFIAPADVMKL
-565 FDTTTRIKGD
+565 FDTTTRIKAD

>member
-1 MTHFTEECKLNI
+1 MTNFTEECKLNI
-13 QTKHLLE
+13 RTKYLLE
-20 DVLGGYRIITDKEG
+20 DVLGGYSIITNEDG
-34 HVDVGHHYGKVTVVN
+34 LVDVGYHYSKVTLVN
-49 SKENTRYAIE
+49 SKENDKYSIE
-59 VYANVDSNGVKA
+59 LHVSAATKGANVTIA
-71 HIVRDG
+71 HNG
-77 NWDIKSTFD
+77 NWDTKSAFMCSRALVHEQD
-86 ISQLITEDTSQPE
+86 IGEVSN
-99 AAKMLYREIRRQGT
+99 MLYREIIRGGK
-113 IPMAIARITL
+113 IPTTIARITV
-123 GLYSWM
+123 GLYHWM
-129 LTGESKDPTNNYLPL
+129 LTGETKDPENNYLPI
-144 AIRVDDENSDI
+144 AIHVDDEDTNV
-155 LAIANRL
+155 LRIANRL
-162 LVNTNGTRATVLMED
+162 HVNTNGARVTSLMEED
-177 DSVKDF
+177 TEKDF
-183 VSFSID
+183 FSFSID
-189 KQFKVFKVLN
+189 KEFKVFKVSN
-199 SYGDVVDS
+199 AYGDVVDS

-221 NNQAFYKLIMSAYHD
+221 NNQAFYKLIMNAYHD

-247 RYSVQELTNE
+247 RYSVQELTSE

-268 PFPYIEDVFG
+268 LFPYIEDISG
-278 DWTMK
+278 DWVMK
-283 INDYGYDENH
+283 INDYGYDVDH
-293 ASYQLTNVS
+293 GSYQLTNES
-302 TGEQMLI
+302 TSEQMLV

-326 AEDTG
+326 TEDTG
-331 VVYSKQ
+331 VVYNKQ

-357 SNAIDRRCR
+357 SNAIDRRYR

-381 VGITIPLII
+381 TGMTIPLII
-390 KPVHGGLILANAVAA
+390 KPVHNGLILANAVAA
-405 IYHVTY
+405 IYHVIY

-444 TSIEDGMMSIQGAY
+444 TSIEGGMMPIQGAY

-496 VKACEQIG
+496 VKACEHIG
-504 DTYIESTPRNK
+504 DTYIESIPRNK
-515 GILAQIL
+515 DILAQIL
-522 NTVIPDKSSSSSNRN
+522 NTVIPDKSSSRN

-565 FDTTTRIKGD
+565 FDTTAGIKSD
-575 PNGSTIELPKDESAE
+575 SNGSTIELPKDESAE